1 MGLLLP
7 KKNINSINLSM
18 KPKAFE
24 KAVFYI
30 SDPKLVEDFGQT
42 FIQTWKTTHNYRVWA
57 SQTHSGFD
65 DIQKG

>member
-1 MGLLLP
+1 MV
-7 KKNINSINLSM
+7 I
-18 KPKAFE
+18 
-24 KAVFYI
+24 AVMSGSYNETVLCI
-30 SDPKLVEDFGQT
+30 TDPKLVEDFGQT